1 MPGFSHLPPEDRW
14 VLAFPVG
21 QFAYPSSAAQEGER
35 IWQADPEAR
44 SLVPDLAALVRLTP
58 AQLQEALGPER
69 GAAVAA
75 YLRANPS
82 VVADSASGSL
92 ALSKE
97 RLAQAVEAYA
107 SGDRSSATDLALS
120 AYLDGFEPVEPLQ
133 IGRAHV

>member
-14 VLAFPVG
+14 VLAFHVG
-21 QFAYPSSAAQEGER
+21 QVAYPSSAAQEGER

-107 SGDRSSATDLALS
+107 RGDRSSATELALPPS
-120 AYLDGFEPVEPLQ
+120 LYGIDPPPPPPT
-133 IGRAHV
+133 

>member
-14 VLAFPVG
+14 VLAFHVG

-92 ALSKE
+92 ALSKDRKST
-97 RLAQAVEAYA
+97 RLN
-107 SGDRSSATDLALS
+107 SS
-120 AYLDGFEPVEPLQ
+120 
-133 IGRAHV
+133 H